1 LPVSKAR
8 LGRLKRELQFRNWIA
23 IQRFFECLTD
33 DQLSFFVEHGYVEET
48 VTKPEHSEF
57 DGLSR
62 KALMTRWQEDERR
75 STIMSRGRCSTGS
88 EGDL

>member
-1 LPVSKAR
+1 LPVSKAK

-23 IQRFFECLTD
+23 FQRFVECLTD
-33 DQLSFFVEHGYVEET
+33 DQLSFFAEHGYVKGT

-62 KALMTRWQEDERR
+62 KALMTRWREDERR
-75 STIMSRGRCSTGS
+75 DTIMSRGRCSTGS